1 MRRAAAYAFA
11 RAVRAS
17 VSREVAPGTS
27 RVAPLV
33 AARHRGTRPMSSIT
47 EDQQQR
53 LLEHYAVGLR
63 GILAEHDDLTDPALT
78 QKMRTLRDD
87 APVHLEHRF
96 WGAQFFAMAF
106 GHELGFAAAHPP
118 ALRAIFNLGVVAA
131 ENGLVPFQAMRSA
144 HGQLARLG
152 VLRCDRV
159 DPEYNKMYN
168 VLNGEEGGSSPG
180 WNLAT
185 PKAATPW
192 ELFASDR
199 IRVAAREAA
208 VGLVARGAAVV
219 DGALGPRLAEAA
231 SAALERH
238 AGDSRPL
245 FSAGQ
250 LDQTGRSD
258 VSTRG
263 DIISWLAGD
272 EGADEALRLGAGI
285 WGGHVPGSAEGLL
298 GRCPPAVVSPGA
310 FAQMFRSCLSDHIIS
325 EMPNDALMS
334 SDNYVT
340 NAMMSVYAPGAPGFV
355 PHTDH
360 CGKTDLRRVTA
371 VYYPS
376 CNGDWD
382 GDTDGGSL
390 VLWPRETEGDG
401 GRRQVVSPRGDRLV
415 VFYSDEVEHEVV
427 GVSEGAGRE
436 RLALS
441 FWYLK
446 PPPGRFDPSLMSRS

>member
-1 MRRAAAYAFA
+1 MRHNAAHALA
-11 RAVRAS
+11 RVVQAS
-17 VSREVAPGTS
+17 VSREVASGML
-27 RVAPLV
+27 RVAPL
-33 AARHRGTRPMSSIT
+33 APRRPTRLMSSIT
-47 EDQQQR
+47 EDDQQR

-78 QKMRTLRDD
+78 AKMRALRDD
-87 APVHLEHRF
+87 APVRLEHRF
-96 WGAQFFAMAF
+96 WGAQFLAMAF

-159 DPEYNKMYN
+159 DP
-168 VLNGEEGGSSPG
+168 GAEGGDG
-180 WNLAT
+180 WSLAT
-185 PKAATPW
+185 PRAATPW

-199 IRVAAREAA
+199 LRVAAREAA
-208 VGLVARGAAVV
+208 AGLLAHGSAVV

-231 SAALERH
+231 SAALTRHVASERH
-238 AGDSRPL
+238 L
-245 FSAGQ
+245 FSAGR

-263 DIISWLAGD
+263 DIISWISGD

-285 WGGHVPGSAEGLL
+285 WGGHVPGSSEGLL

-310 FAQMFRSCLSDHIIS
+310 VAQMFRSCLSDHVIS
-325 EMPNDALMS
+325 AMPAGVLMS

-355 PHTDH
+355 PHTDN
-360 CGKTDLRRVTA
+360 CGGHDLRRVTA
-371 VYYPS
+371 VYYPAS
-376 CNGDWD
+376 NGDWD
-382 GDTDGGSL
+382 VDRDGGAL
-390 VLWPRETEGDG
+390 VLRPGEDGTG
-401 GRRQVVSPRGDRLV
+401 GRRETIAPEGDRLV

-427 GVSEGAGRE
+427 GVSEGASRE

-446 PPPGRFDPSLMSRS
+446 PPPGRFDPNLMSRS